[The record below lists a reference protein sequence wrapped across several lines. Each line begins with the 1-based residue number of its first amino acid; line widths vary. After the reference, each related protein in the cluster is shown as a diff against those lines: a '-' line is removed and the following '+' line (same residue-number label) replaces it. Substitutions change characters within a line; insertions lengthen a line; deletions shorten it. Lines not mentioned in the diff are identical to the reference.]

1 MNESLIETCA
11 MIFDRVDFTTPNVVQ
26 KKKDYVVCEKF
37 FHEKKKEEEEGS
49 ITSNFLFLVCRKY
62 QWSVTI
68 YENKKQAYCNE
79 VICGNI
85 AKRK

>member
-26 KKKDYVVCEKF
+26 KKKITWFVRSF
-37 FHEKKKEEEEGS
+37 FTRKKKEEEEGS